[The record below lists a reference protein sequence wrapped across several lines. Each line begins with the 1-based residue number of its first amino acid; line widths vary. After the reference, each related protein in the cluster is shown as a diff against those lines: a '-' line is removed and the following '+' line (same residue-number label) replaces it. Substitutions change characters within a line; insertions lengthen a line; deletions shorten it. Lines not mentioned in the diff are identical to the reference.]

1 MQSIFL
7 GKPKAKVNVEE
18 NFQPVYLV
26 IDNYDSSVLVVLH
39 AENAPTE
46 PNQTICEPSM
56 NEYVLQKDD
65 GIFQIDIPEFEVS
78 EEDTAKDLNHILI
91 PSKEF
96 KCSVYNNDVIVVD
109 SVDFEEIFHE
119 LENTTSI
126 KLLQNTKLADD
137 DIFHIDIPEFEVFEE
152 DIPKNL
158 DHILIPFKEFKF
170 GVYNNDVIVLDSA
183 DFGEIFHE
191 LGNTTHVKLL
201 QNTKLADVERE
212 AKIQR
217 YLRPAN
223 YVPILVG
230 IFGKLTGTEFLLL
243 QTFEDKGT
251 DSIHICI
258 RYYFHRLCHHC
269 RQQHKHHYYRK
280 FTNLCAYRFKCNDSL
295 VGDGILSKLFLS
307 PF

>member
-1 MQSIFL
+1 MFYLFIGYCLTLQSIFL
-7 GKPKAKVNVEE
+7 GKPKAKINVEE
-18 NFQPVYLV
+18 NFQPVYLL
-26 IDNYDSSVLVVLH
+26 IDNYDSSVLVVLC

-46 PNQTICEPSM
+46 PNLQKD
-56 NEYVLQKDD
+56 LQKDD

-78 EEDTAKDLNHILI
+78 EEDTPKDLNHILI
-91 PSKEF
+91 PLKEF
-96 KCSVYNNDVIVVD
+96 KCSVYNNDVFVVD

-119 LENTTSI
+119 LENKTSI
-126 KLLQNTKLADD
+126 ELFQNTKLADD
-137 DIFHIDIPEFEVFEE
+137 DIFQIDIPEFEVFER

-158 DHILIPFKEFKF
+158 DHILIPFREFKF
-170 GVYNNDVIVLDSA
+170 GVYNNDVIVLDSV
-183 DFGEIFHE
+183 DFGEIFLE

-201 QNTKLADVERE
+201 QNTNLSDVKRE

-230 IFGKLTGTEFLLL
+230 IFGKPTGTEFLLL

-251 DSIHICI
+251 DSIYICI

-269 RQQHKHHYYRK
+269 RQQHKHHYYR
-280 FTNLCAYRFKCNDSL
+280 
-295 VGDGILSKLFLS
+295 
-307 PF
+307 